1 MNILVIVAHSDDELI
16 GAGGTLVE
24 YAKQGHKIYVVI
36 FSYGEKSNLILKEEV
51 LTKVRIKETEKSG
64 KIIMADK
71 TIFFG
76 IPDIKISKFVND
88 ELVIKSLKKII
99 QKYNPERIFTH
110 SSSDIHP
117 DHKAVNI
124 IVNKTLNKFKNE
136 IKVFT
141 FDVWNPLTMNK
152 TNYPILYTDITNS
165 FKTKLKA
172 LKIIKSQKLVI
183 FQLMPW
189 IYLRALING
198 LNNNCKYAERFY
210 QVR

>member
-1 MNILVIVAHSDDELI
+1 M
-16 GAGGTLVE
+16 
-24 YAKQGHKIYVVI
+24 KK
-36 FSYGEKSNLILKEEV
+36 LKDI
-51 LTKVRIKETEKSG
+51 IK
-64 KIIMADK
+64 
-71 TIFFG
+71 
-76 IPDIKISKFVND
+76 
-88 ELVIKSLKKII
+88 
-99 QKYNPERIFTH
+99 KYNPERIFTH
-110 SSSDIHP
+110 SSADIHP
-117 DHKAVNI
+117 DHRAVNS
-124 IVNKTLNKFKNE
+124 IVNKTLDSFKND

-152 TNYPILYTDITNS
+152 TNYPILYTDITDS

-172 LKIIKSQKLVI
+172 LKVIKSQKFVI